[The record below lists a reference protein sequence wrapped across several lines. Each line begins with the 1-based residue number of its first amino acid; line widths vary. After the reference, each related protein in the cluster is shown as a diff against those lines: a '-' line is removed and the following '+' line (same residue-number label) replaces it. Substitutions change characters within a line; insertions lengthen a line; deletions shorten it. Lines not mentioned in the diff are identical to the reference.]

1 MKPIAIDQL
10 DQLPGRRLNEADTF
24 QFACHPQVTC
34 FNRCC
39 RNLNLFL
46 YPYDVLRLKTNLG
59 LAADAFLEKHVDI
72 VLRPGSFF
80 PEVLLKMRE
89 DAEHTCP
96 FLSDAGCTVYPDRP
110 DACRRFPIE
119 TGSIYDETLR
129 SNRPVHFFR
138 PPDFCQG
145 RFETRTWT
153 VDTWLAD
160 QQARVHDAM
169 TNRWAEIRRLF
180 LSDPWAGQG
189 PYGPKGKMAFMAAY
203 NIEGFR
209 DFVFNSS
216 FLKRFWVKREVVQ
229 RIQADPTELLQFGF
243 AWIAYAAWGIN
254 SPLFRAK

>member
-1 MKPIAIDQL
+1 MKPVAIDQL
-10 DQLPGRRLNEADTF
+10 DRLPGRRLAEDDTF
-24 QFACHPQVTC
+24 AFACHPAVTC

-39 RNLNLFL
+39 RNLNLCL
-46 YPYDVLRLKTNLG
+46 YPYDVLRLKNNLG
-59 LAADAFLEKHVDI
+59 ISADAFLEKHVDI

-80 PEVLLKMRE
+80 PEVLLKMHE
-89 DAEHTCP
+89 NAEHTCP

-119 TGSIYDETLR
+119 TGSIFDAAR
-129 SNRPVHFFR
+129 CRPIHFFR

-145 RFETRTWT
+145 RFQERIWT

-160 QQARVHDAM
+160 QQATVHDAM

-203 NIEGFR
+203 NIER
-209 DFVFNSS
+209 LREFVFNSS
-216 FLKRFWVKREVVQ
+216 FLKRFWVKHEVVK
-229 RIQADPTELLQFGF
+229 RIQSDETELLLFGF
-243 AWIAYAAWGIN
+243 AWIAYAVWGIN
-254 SPLFRAK
+254 SSLFRAK